1 MDITANGASHV
12 NSTATSY
19 HRWGELDDDEADI
32 SQEWAFPHSA
42 PWCKTDNSWGSCS
55 CYLTNNIRLW
65 YGDTINRQID
75 FVLNRRC
82 GPPGGL
88 RLGSKFPSSIW
99 LTSTFFTSPNA
110 QYGEYVATGEFWNSR
125 PMYRRTF
132 SSSPT
137 SGYTLALS
145 GSAPDLASGET
156 SWRLVRYS
164 KAEGQRR
171 MLTWPCRADI
181 GQNLFCI
188 SAAAQVARIGT
199 ISIRLDAPPSVEVQ
213 CHVVT
218 FETSSSHSWAKT
230 AGSITVDGY
239 GVLPSTCHDSTGA
252 SCDVNVCSSSLKV
265 TTRTGDGWL
274 FKVKVQGMDIT
285 ANGASHVNS
294 TATSYHRWGQ
304 LDDDEADIS
313 QEWAFPHSAPWCK
326 TDNSWG
332 SCSCYLTNNIRLWY
346 GDTINRQI
354 DFVLNRRC
362 GPPGGLRLGSKFPSS
377 IWLTSTF
384 FTSPNAQYGEYVA
397 TGEFWNSRPMYRRTF
412 SSSPTSGYTLALSGS
427 APDLASGE
435 TSWRLVRYSKAE
447 GQRRMLTWPCRAD
460 IGQNLFCISAAA
472 QIA

>member
-1 MDITANGASHV
+1 MEMGMVGSNGRCYCQHEVWASCTINYRQYTAYEFEQGPNEAPPPCHMVTFETSSSHSWAKTAGSITVDGYGVLPSTCHDSTGASCYVNVCSSSLKVTTRTGDGWLFKVKVQGMDITANGASHV

-188 SAAAQVARIGT
+188 SAAAQIARIGT

-230 AGSITVDGY
+230 AGSIAVDGY

-252 SCDVNVCSSSLKV
+252 SCDVNVCSNSLKV
-265 TTRTGDGWL
+265 ATLTGDGWL
-274 FKVKVQGMDIT
+274 FKVKVQGKDIT

-294 TATSYHRWGQ
+294 TATSYHR
-304 LDDDEADIS
+304 
-313 QEWAFPHSAPWCK
+313 
-326 TDNSWG
+326 
-332 SCSCYLTNNIRLWY
+332 
-346 GDTINRQI
+346 
-354 DFVLNRRC
+354 
-362 GPPGGLRLGSKFPSS
+362 
-377 IWLTSTF
+377 
-384 FTSPNAQYGEYVA
+384 
-397 TGEFWNSRPMYRRTF
+397 
-412 SSSPTSGYTLALSGS
+412 
-427 APDLASGE
+427 
-435 TSWRLVRYSKAE
+435 
-447 GQRRMLTWPCRAD
+447 
-460 IGQNLFCISAAA
+460 
-472 QIA
+472 